1 MNGKLR
7 SLDQMAKLS
16 AVASGEKLSP
26 NVLQALQSA
35 ISADAEEA
43 IRNLQEQLAK
53 AEKRCEQMQA
63 ECCKM
68 QDKLESA
75 LKCTSGEVHKDR
87 LEGKSEMNRA
97 CADHKAEINLV
108 RQQLA
113 AAIGDI
119 ENERR
124 LRVKAEAD
132 CAAETKLRARLEQL
146 VTALQADKGKT
157 IQVPEVRAIMP
168 EAQPMKPMRMA
179 VTQRDQHGRIVAV
192 EIIPNT

>member
-7 SLDQMAKLS
+7 SVGQLAKLNEL
-16 AVASGEKLSP
+16 ASGEKISP
-26 NVLQALQSA
+26 NVLMALQSA

-43 IRNLQEQLAK
+43 IRNLQEQLVK

-63 ECCKM
+63 ECCKL
-68 QDKLESA
+68 QEKLENA
-75 LKCTSGEVHKDR
+75 LKCTSGEVHKAR
-87 LEGKSEMNRA
+87 LEGKAELNRA

-108 RQQLA
+108 RQQLG

-132 CAAETKLRARLEQL
+132 CAAETKLRAKLEQL
-146 VTALQADKGKT
+146 VTALQTDKGKT